1 MKNYIKGQ
9 YKRSIYKA
17 DNYVIGLFKV
27 KDTNIEAMKEYI
39 NKTITFTGYFHEL
52 NEDENYLFYGE
63 GIIHPRYGFQFQVN
77 GYERIK
83 PEDKEGII
91 AFLSSDLFSGVGEK
105 LATRIVEALGEKA
118 LERILED
125 PSCLNLVPKLSTEK
139 AEKIYHTLV
148 QYEESHQTIV
158 YLCELGFTMHD
169 ALKIYNTYYRNTITV
184 LENNIYRIIDD
195 IDNISFLTIDKL
207 RQKFN
212 IKDDDERRIKACIYY
227 IMQELSFNQG
237 DTYLIYEEI
246 LRGVIEYLKI
256 IIDDSDFIIYLNEL
270 QLESKIVI
278 ENDKYYLKELY
289 EAEINVARKIY
300 KLVKIPSIKYQELDE
315 YINALE
321 KENNI
326 KYNDKQ
332 KEAIIK
338 ALENNIVIITGGPGT
353 GKTTIIKAIV
363 KLYKELNNLS
373 NNELNE
379 LVALLAPTGR
389 ASKRLSETTDMPAM
403 TIHRFLKWNKELN
416 QFGIN
421 EYNKA
426 NSKLVIIDEI
436 SMVDISLL
444 DSLFK
449 GLRNDI
455 KLILV
460 GDYHQLPSVG
470 PGQVLKDLID
480 SNYIDTVYLKTLY
493 RQDENSYIITLA
505 HDINNETV
513 DDRFLETFND
523 YQFIECNFQDVSS
536 ILESICKDLVDKG
549 YNYKQVQFMAP
560 MYRGENGINNLN
572 KKLQNILNPK
582 SPNKK
587 EITYADTIFREND
600 KVLQLVNT
608 PDENVFNGDVGV
620 IEKII
625 LANESSSGKNEI
637 YINYD
642 GNIVVFY
649 PKDLVKIKHG
659 FIISIHKSQ
668 GSEFDI
674 VVMPII
680 HNYRRMLYRKLIYTG
695 ITRTK
700 RKLILVGESEAFLIG
715 INNKQEYLRKTDL
728 LSKIKYNFS

>member
-1 MKNYIKGQ
+1 
-9 YKRSIYKA
+9 
-17 DNYVIGLFKV
+17 
-27 KDTNIEAMKEYI
+27 
-39 NKTITFTGYFHEL
+39 
-52 NEDENYLFYGE
+52 
-63 GIIHPRYGFQFQVN
+63 
-77 GYERIK
+77 
-83 PEDKEGII
+83 
-91 AFLSSDLFSGVGEK
+91 
-105 LATRIVEALGEKA
+105 
-118 LERILED
+118 
-125 PSCLNLVPKLSTEK
+125 
-139 AEKIYHTLV
+139 
-148 QYEESHQTIV
+148 
-158 YLCELGFTMHD
+158 
-169 ALKIYNTYYRNTITV
+169 
-184 LENNIYRIIDD
+184 
-195 IDNISFLTIDKL
+195 
-207 RQKFN
+207 
-212 IKDDDERRIKACIYY
+212 
-227 IMQELSFNQG
+227 MQELSFNQG

-460 GDYHQLPSVG
+460 GIIINY
-470 PGQVLKDLID
+470 QVLD
-480 SNYIDTVYLKTLY
+480 
-493 RQDENSYIITLA
+493 
-505 HDINNETV
+505 
-513 DDRFLETFND
+513 
-523 YQFIECNFQDVSS
+523 
-536 ILESICKDLVDKG
+536 
-549 YNYKQVQFMAP
+549 
-560 MYRGENGINNLN
+560 
-572 KKLQNILNPK
+572 
-582 SPNKK
+582 
-587 EITYADTIFREND
+587 
-600 KVLQLVNT
+600 
-608 PDENVFNGDVGV
+608 
-620 IEKII
+620 
-625 LANESSSGKNEI
+625 
-637 YINYD
+637 
-642 GNIVVFY
+642 
-649 PKDLVKIKHG
+649 
-659 FIISIHKSQ
+659 Q
-668 GSEFDI
+668 GR
-674 VVMPII
+674 
-680 HNYRRMLYRKLIYTG
+680 Y
-695 ITRTK
+695 
-700 RKLILVGESEAFLIG
+700 
-715 INNKQEYLRKTDL
+715 
-728 LSKIKYNFS
+728 

>member
-1 MKNYIKGQ
+1 
-9 YKRSIYKA
+9 
-17 DNYVIGLFKV
+17 
-27 KDTNIEAMKEYI
+27 
-39 NKTITFTGYFHEL
+39 
-52 NEDENYLFYGE
+52 
-63 GIIHPRYGFQFQVN
+63 
-77 GYERIK
+77 
-83 PEDKEGII
+83 
-91 AFLSSDLFSGVGEK
+91 
-105 LATRIVEALGEKA
+105 
-118 LERILED
+118 
-125 PSCLNLVPKLSTEK
+125 
-139 AEKIYHTLV
+139 
-148 QYEESHQTIV
+148 
-158 YLCELGFTMHD
+158 MHD
-169 ALKIYNTYYRNTITV
+169 ALKIYNTYYRNTITF

-195 IDNISFLTIDKL
+195 FDNISFLTIDKL

-321 KENNI
+321 KENHI

-353 GKTTIIKAIV
+353 VKTTIIKEIV

-460 GDYHQLPSVG
+460 GDYHQLPSVV